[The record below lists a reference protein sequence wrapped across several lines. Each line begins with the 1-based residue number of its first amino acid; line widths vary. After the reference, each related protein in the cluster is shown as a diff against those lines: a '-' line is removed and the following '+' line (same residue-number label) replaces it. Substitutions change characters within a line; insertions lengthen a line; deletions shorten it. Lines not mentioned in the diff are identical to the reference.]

1 MAKYQ
6 REFLIPYLNDI
17 TALHLAL
24 HKLESRLTVL
34 ERQKSALKRG
44 RCQSSQPQEPCY
56 LLTNG
61 GFMIGMGVFTMATA
75 LWMFVMKLPVIG
87 LFGAVGGLM
96 GVIAGLI
103 LHTRASRE
111 HQRQSRNYNHRLM
124 EYRRL
129 EMQNRQDQEAIPGLE
144 AEAAVCQAQISRVK
158 DALEAAHSANIIP
171 REFRNISAVM
181 FLHSWFGQGT
191 SNDLDAALNTYSLVE
206 SGISLEQMIANEG
219 QALLNAYLHPQ
230 DQPQPPDSDSPALRQ
245 SRSAATGYF
254 ATADYLAKL

>member
-24 HKLESRLTVL
+24 HKLESRLAVL
-34 ERQKSALKRG
+34 ERQKSALERG
-44 RCQSSQPQEPCY
+44 RCQSIQPQEPCY

-87 LFGAVGGLM
+87 LFGAIGGLM

-111 HQRQSRNYNHRLM
+111 HQRQNRNYNRRLM
-124 EYRRL
+124 EYQKL

-144 AEAAVCQAQISRVK
+144 AETAVCQAEILRVK

-171 REFRNISAVM
+171 REFRNVSAVM
-181 FLHSWFGQGT
+181 FLRSWFCQGA

-219 QALLNAYLHPQ
+219 QELLNAYLHPQ
-230 DQPQPPDSDSPALRQ
+230 DQPPTPGSEDQGPD
-245 SRSAATGYF
+245 RSAATGYF
-254 ATADYLAKL
+254 ATADYLSEL